1 MPTHLTDRFAEALD
15 VARELY
21 SDGESDGSG
30 PPRSSHLLQVAGMVL
45 ESGGDED
52 QAIAALFHDALET
65 ASSSDEAESRE
76 SRIRDAFGDGPA
88 DIVVAC
94 TDGAVNDSDEDSWK
108 ERKEQYIHTLWT
120 EASEAAV
127 RVSAADKLA
136 TARQILRDYRA
147 HGESAWA
154 RYEGGRS
161 GTLWYYRALVGAY
174 RYRDV
179 DGHVDELDDLVTAL
193 EEETNLS

>member
-1 MPTHLTDRFAEALD
+1 MPTRLTDRFAEALD
-15 VARELY
+15 VVRELHANGD
-21 SDGESDGSG
+21 SDESG
-30 PPRSSHLLQVAGMVL
+30 PPRSAHLLQVAGMVL

-65 ASSSDEAESRE
+65 APSADEAESRE
-76 SRIRDAFGDGPA
+76 SRIRDAFGDRAA

-94 TDGAVNDSDEDSWK
+94 TDGTSDESDGNSWK
-108 ERKEQYIHTLWT
+108 QRKEQYIHHLWT
-120 EASEAAV
+120 EADDAAV

-147 HGESAWA
+147 HGESAWT

-179 DGHVDELDDLVTAL
+179 DGHVDELDDLVSAL